1 VTQRFT
7 SRVRAAATAVLALVI
22 MPGASLYHTHLKASL
37 PAKDEVV
44 TKAPESICLTFSAR
58 PELALSDVKLFTAD
72 STAVRIGKVMAT
84 DDSLTI
90 GAALPADLAPGQYTV
105 AWRTA
110 SKDGHVIRG
119 RYRFS
124 YTPK

>member
-1 VTQRFT
+1 MTQWFT
-7 SRVRAAATAVLALVI
+7 RRARAAATAALALVI
-22 MPGASLYHTHLKASL
+22 IPGAALFHTQLKASF
-37 PAKDEVV
+37 PAKDQVV
-44 TKAPESICLTFSAR
+44 TTAPELICLTFSAR
-58 PELALSDVKLFTAD
+58 PELALSDVKLLASD
-72 STAVRIGKVMAT
+72 SSVVKIGKLAAT
-84 DDSLTI
+84 DDTLTI
-90 GAALPADLAPGQYTV
+90 AAPVPAGLAPGQYTV

>member
-1 VTQRFT
+1 MTQRFT
-7 SRVRAAATAVLALVI
+7 SRVRAAATAALALVI
-22 MPGASLYHTHLKASL
+22 IPGASLYHTHLKASF

-44 TKAPESICLTFSAR
+44 TKVPESICLTFSAR
-58 PELALSDVKLFTAD
+58 PEVALSDVKLFTVD
-72 STAVRIGKVMAT
+72 STAVKIGKVMAT
-84 DDSLTI
+84 DDTLTI
-90 GAALPADLAPGQYTV
+90 GATLPANLAPGQYTV

-110 SKDGHVIRG
+110 SKDGHVVRG